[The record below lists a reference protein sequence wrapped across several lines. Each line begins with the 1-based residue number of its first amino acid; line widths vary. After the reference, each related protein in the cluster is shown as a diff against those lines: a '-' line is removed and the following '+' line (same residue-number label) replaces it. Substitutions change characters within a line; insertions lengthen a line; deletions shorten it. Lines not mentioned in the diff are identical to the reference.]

1 MKVQKNEFFPADL
14 VMLASSE
21 PKNLC
26 FVETKN
32 LDGETNLK
40 HKSAPKGVKE
50 FNDAEEVALQ
60 YEGEV
65 ICEVPND
72 QIYKYE
78 GVIKTVNGTK
88 ISLSSDNLL
97 LSGDALHA
105 ASPTAELLHLVRDL
119 GLGWAAARDSVLAGL
134 AAAFSPSVTPQF
146 VQSVAA
152 RLV

>member
-1 MKVQKNEFFPADL
+1 MTSYAEHPAQL
-14 VMLASSE
+14 LA
-21 PKNLC
+21 
-26 FVETKN
+26 
-32 LDGETNLK
+32 
-40 HKSAPKGVKE
+40 AAGVK
-50 FNDAEEVALQ
+50 F
-60 YEGEV
+60 
-65 ICEVPND
+65 
-72 QIYKYE
+72 
-78 GVIKTVNGTK
+78 
-88 ISLSSDNLL
+88 SLSSDNLL